1 MLFVIASAVLTGT
14 ANSISVP
21 GTNLNDDSQASKIE
35 KIDLAFKT
43 PNSAACPARA
53 FMEARIYTDK
63 PGSVQYFI
71 MQKGGSISGPFTIE
85 SKAKNDGRNSAA
97 FTREILFQ
105 KPVNAEYQVT
115 AAGNSGSERSNW
127 TRLIANCD

>member
-43 PNSAACPARA
+43 PTSAACPARA
-53 FMEARIYTDK
+53 SMEARIYTDK

-85 SKAKNDGRNSAA
+85 SSARNNGRFSAV

-105 KPVNAEYQVT
+105 KPVNAEYLIA
-115 AAGNSGSERSNW
+115 AAGNSGSGRSNW